1 MANEQFNTTVIVI
14 KVVGVG
20 GGGGNAVNR
29 MMESRIEGVEYIAV
43 NTDLMVLNKSLA
55 NKRIA
60 IGERITKGQGAGA
73 NPELGEKAADESIE
87 EITAAL
93 QGADMVFITAG
104 MGGGTG
110 TGAAP
115 IVAKIA
121 KQLGILTVCI
131 VTKPFN
137 FEGKKRMAQAE
148 SGIKRLAEVTD
159 SLIVIPNERLK
170 LLTDKKITFL
180 NAFYEADD
188 ILRKGVQS
196 ICELVTQE
204 AEINVDFADVCAVM
218 QGAGL
223 AHMGVGSAKGKDKA
237 EQAAKLAMSSPLL
250 ETNINGAKGIVINV
264 TASPDI
270 GLEEVDYAVAM
281 ITNEANPDAT
291 IIFGAA
297 FDDSLE
303 DEMRITLIAT
313 GFEGSKASDRR
324 RPAATSADVRRPAD
338 QTADKPSAPVKEA
351 EAGSEEDINNIID
364 MINRSRSDDKNL
376 F

>member
-1 MANEQFNTTVIVI
+1 MANEQFNTTVNVI

-313 GFEGSKASDRR
+313 GFEGSKASDIR
-324 RPAATSADVRRPAD
+324 RPAAPSADARRPAD